1 MTFQQFE
8 SLSLYILV
16 GGLIVFMGFI
26 VWDLAK
32 QSKAGR
38 FGTAVLFIAL
48 FLGVVGFVVKTVLVE
63 VFNIGGG

>member
-16 GGLIVFMGFI
+16 GGLIIFMGFI
-26 VWDLAK
+26 VWDLAQK
-32 QSKAGR
+32 SKAGR

-48 FLGVVGFVVKTVLVE
+48 FLGVAGFVVKTVLVE
-63 VFNIGGG
+63 IFQIGTG